1 VTVTEREG
9 VARLTR
15 VAKVAPPTDSTG
27 MMPPIRPAPASR
39 TPAPRTPAPRTHAPT
54 TARAKGPPA
63 PPPPAS
69 LGTPTGMAKL
79 TPRSAQAE
87 AAARELRN
95 VMGRFATGVTVVT
108 TTHRDTIH
116 GMTANAFLS
125 VSLRPPLVLVSLGR
139 CRMSEMLP
147 RTGRYGVSVLAS
159 DQEHFAAHFAGQRA
173 ADVDPAFVWE
183 NDLPLLD
190 GALAHVGCRV
200 VDVHPAGDHVLWI
213 GEVEHLY
220 HREGEPLLFYT
231 GRFGTLRETQDREEA
246 AARRSGGGGS

>member
-1 VTVTEREG
+1 VTDRESVRAG

-15 VAKVAPPTDSTG
+15 VAQVAPPTNSTG
-27 MMPPIRPAPASR
+27 LMPPPRPSSR
-39 TPAPRTPAPRTHAPT
+39 PGTPPSAA
-54 TARAKGPPA
+54 
-63 PPPPAS
+63 
-69 LGTPTGMAKL
+69 LGTPAGVAKL
-79 TPRSAQAE
+79 TPRAAAVE
-87 AAARELRN
+87 RAARELRS

-108 TTHRDTIH
+108 TTHPAHPDTIH

-159 DQEHFAAHFAGQRA
+159 DQEHFAAHFAGQQA
-173 ADVDPAFVWE
+173 SPVDPTFIWE

-200 VDVHPAGDHVLWI
+200 IDVHPAGDHVLWI
-213 GEVEHLY
+213 GEVEHLS
-220 HREGEPLLFYT
+220 HRDGEPLLFYT
-231 GRFGTLRETQDREEA
+231 GRFGTLRETSDRA
-246 AARRSGGGGS
+246 QRDAR